1 MAQDR
6 INLSDFNKTTLKHT
20 IIGLTLFLCFIIFL
34 DGNFSQVNSNVEFI
48 NNFWADRSNNGKGYD
63 FIAQTPHKNY
73 KIPAELFN
81 VTNPKDSLLIYK
93 SKITGFI
100 QYNGLKKP
108 NETIICKSPI
118 IKDYFLGLITT
129 TLGLL
134 IATILYFNKRLAQN
148 TTLQGILFFL
158 IIVSLI
164 FLRNYFFRN
173 YLLVF

>member
-6 INLSDFNKTTLKHT
+6 INLSDFNKATLKQT
-20 IIGLTLFLCFIIFL
+20 IIGVTLFLCLVAFL
-34 DGNFSQVNSNVEFI
+34 DSNFSPVKSNVEFI
-48 NNFWADRSNNGKGYD
+48 SDFWADRLNSGKGYN
-63 FIAQTPHKNY
+63 FIAQTPNKNY

-81 VTNPKDSLLIYK
+81 VTNPKDSLLIFK

-100 QYNGLKKP
+100 QYYGLKKP

-129 TLGLL
+129 ILGLL
-134 IATILYFNKRLAQN
+134 IATIFYFNKRLAQN
-148 TTLQGILFFL
+148 TTLQGILVFL
-158 IIVSLI
+158 IIISLI

-173 YLLVF
+173 Y